1 MPVGMANTLDLR
13 PLVLRAL
20 LGAALVAGAAALIA
34 LARGEFTDTDTKVI
48 LTSLLF
54 GLASTMAAA
63 GVAAHGRS
71 GAARALGALTVVAT
85 GVAFGL
91 VLVGLWAGAGGDGFW
106 RPVACIG
113 VVALEGAHASYVVAR
128 AREDDPA
135 TARSAGFVAVA
146 AAALSGLLALI
157 PISGLGDDDDLGAGY
172 VKLIGAVF
180 VVQTTATVVAPL
192 ARRIGGAAPER
203 PLLAVEDPAERLR
216 REVRAT
222 ADRIEHLTT
231 DARIRVECARLR
243 ALADGERAR

>member
-1 MPVGMANTLDLR
+1 MANTLDLR
-13 PLVLRAL
+13 PLVLRTL
-20 LGAALVAGAAALIA
+20 LAAALVAGAAALIA
-34 LARGEFTDTDTKVI
+34 FARGELTDTDTKVI

-63 GVAAHGRS
+63 GAAAHDRS
-71 GAARALGALTVVAT
+71 GAARALGALTVIAT
-85 GVAFGL
+85 GAAFGL
-91 VLVGLWAGAGGDGFW
+91 VLVGLWADVDGDGFW

-135 TARSAGFVAVA
+135 SARTAGLVAVTA
-146 AAALSGLLALI
+146 AGLSGLLALL
-157 PISGLGDDDDLGAGY
+157 PISGVGDDDLGAGY
-172 VKLIGAVF
+172 VKLIGAVL
-180 VVQTTATVVAPL
+180 VVQTTATVVASL
-192 ARRIGGAAPER
+192 VRRIGGAAPER

-216 REVRAT
+216 RELRAT

-231 DARIRVECARLR
+231 DPRIRAECARLR